1 MPRILVVD
9 DSPVARKKMGRIL
22 AANEDAGYQIEFAEN
37 GKLGLEKVAAQTPD
51 LVVTDLF
58 MPELDGLQL
67 VAELHETNPL
77 LPTILVTS
85 QGSEEIAVKALQRG
99 AASYVPKRLLEQ
111 ELANTVERVLSV
123 SLKQV
128 DRRRLLQRM
137 KHSESAFV
145 LENDPKFIPTLIGY
159 LQEGVAQM
167 GLCDESDLL
176 RIGIA
181 LDEALVNALYHG
193 NLEVSSDLRSEG
205 DFGRFYEE
213 ARKRREQSPFRER
226 SVHVRAS
233 LSTEQAVF
241 DIRDEGPG
249 FDVSS
254 LPDPT
259 STANLDAVSGRGV
272 MLMRTFMDQVVYN
285 SVGNQVLLTKRSKLA
300 GKQAD

>member
-9 DSPVARKKMGRIL
+9 DSSIARNKIGRIL
-22 AANEDAGYQIEFAEN
+22 AANEAAGYEVDFAEN
-37 GKLGLEKVAAQTPD
+37 GKIGLEKVAAQLPD

-58 MPELDGLQL
+58 MPEMDGLQL
-67 VAELHETNPL
+67 VGALHENYPL

-85 QGSEEIAVKALQRG
+85 KGSEEIAVKALQQG
-99 AASYVPKRLLEQ
+99 AASYVPKRLLDQ
-111 ELANTVERVLSV
+111 ELQNRVEIVLSLSV
-123 SLKQV
+123 RQV

-137 KHSESAFV
+137 KQSESLFV

-159 LQEGVAQM
+159 LQESVTQM
-167 GLCDESDLL
+167 GLFEESELL

-193 NLEVSSDLRSEG
+193 NLEVSSDLRTEG

-213 ARKRREQSPFRER
+213 ARNRRGRSPFRER
-226 SVHVRAS
+226 SVHVRVS
-233 LSTEQAVF
+233 LSAERAVF

-272 MLMRTFMDQVVYN
+272 MLMRTFMDEVQYN
-285 SVGNQVLLTKRSKLA
+285 SSGNQVILTKRSSYS
-300 GKQAD
+300 GKKTD